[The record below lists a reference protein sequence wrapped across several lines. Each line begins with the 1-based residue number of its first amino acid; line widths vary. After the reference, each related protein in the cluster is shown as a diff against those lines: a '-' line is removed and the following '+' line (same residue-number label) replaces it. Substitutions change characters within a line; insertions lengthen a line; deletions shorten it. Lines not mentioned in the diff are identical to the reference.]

1 VVVAVYPELILSEAI
16 VPPNPASTVEVV
28 LEVELKMTASPLTGT
43 VSSDQLVAVDQLVSS
58 TPAPPSQV
66 LVAAEASEGR
76 IRSVRDN
83 SRVRRMTNL
92 LLIEEIDEFI
102 CIYSNI
108 ELYRL
113 IRGFWG

>member
-1 VVVAVYPELILSEAI
+1 
-16 VPPNPASTVEVV
+16 
-28 LEVELKMTASPLTGT
+28 
-43 VSSDQLVAVDQLVSS
+43 
-58 TPAPPSQV
+58 
-66 LVAAEASEGR
+66 
-76 IRSVRDN
+76 
-83 SRVRRMTNL
+83 MTNL